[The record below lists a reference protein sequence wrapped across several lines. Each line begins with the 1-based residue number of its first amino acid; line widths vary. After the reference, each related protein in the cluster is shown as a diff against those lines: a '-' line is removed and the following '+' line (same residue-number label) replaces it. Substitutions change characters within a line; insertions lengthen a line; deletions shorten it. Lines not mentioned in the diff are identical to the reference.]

1 MKAVFVTKY
10 GGPEVMEFGEA
21 PIPEAGPGQIVVK
34 VRAIGLNFADIF
46 GRLGAYPGTPKPP
59 FIPGLEFSGD
69 VTAIGSRV
77 RLFRG
82 GERVMGYS
90 RLGSHAEYVSLDQR
104 FAAVIPAAMS
114 YAEGASFLATNL
126 SAYHGVVRLANTRR
140 GEKLLIHAA
149 AGGVG
154 LAAVQLGRHLGAEIF
169 ATAGSD
175 EKTALAAA
183 HGAHHTINY
192 SRMEFDKEI
201 EKITEGYG
209 VDVVMDSVGGDVF
222 KRGWQILAP
231 MGRYVLFGVSSVT
244 GDGALNRLKAAIAY
258 ASMRPVFPPTLISAN
273 RGLFGFNLGT
283 LHGKE
288 SYFREAVYELLDLQA
303 RGILKPLI
311 GKVFPFDRIVEA
323 HHYLQTRQSVGKVVV
338 MVGDENS

>member
-1 MKAVFVTKY
+1 
-10 GGPEVMEFGEA
+10 
-21 PIPEAGPGQIVVK
+21 
-34 VRAIGLNFADIF
+34 
-46 GRLGAYPGTPKPP
+46 
-59 FIPGLEFSGD
+59 
-69 VTAIGSRV
+69 
-77 RLFRG
+77 
-82 GERVMGYS
+82 
-90 RLGSHAEYVSLDQR
+90 
-104 FAAVIPAAMS
+104 
-114 YAEGASFLATNL
+114 
-126 SAYHGVVRLANTRR
+126 
-140 GEKLLIHAA
+140 
-149 AGGVG
+149 
-154 LAAVQLGRHLGAEIF
+154 
-169 ATAGSD
+169 
-175 EKTALAAA
+175 
-183 HGAHHTINY
+183 
-192 SRMEFDKEI
+192 
-201 EKITEGYG
+201 
-209 VDVVMDSVGGDVF
+209 MDSVGGDVF

-273 RGLFGFNLGT
+273 RGLIGFNLGT